1 MFLRLPDLLSA
12 EELTKIRESI
22 AGTQLFDGAISGKA
36 SLKKNLQTG
45 QGNPGLEALTQGI
58 IQALMNRDD
67 FKGYALPKVITLVFN
82 RYEPGMFYRDHMDAA
97 LMGGLRRQPL
107 RSDLSFT
114 LFLSAPADYDG
125 GELVMQTQLGELR
138 VKEPPGS
145 AFVYPSNMIHR
156 VEAVSRGTRWAA
168 VGWIQSMVRDQAQR
182 DLLFELFNL
191 RREVVA
197 AAPDSP
203 QQERI
208 DHIQENLIRMWAEV

>member
-12 EELTKIRESI
+12 EELTKVHDAI
-22 AGTQLFDGAISGKA
+22 AGTQLFDGAISGRS
-36 SLKKNLQTG
+36 SLKKNLQSG
-45 QGNPGLEALTQGI
+45 QGNPGLEAITQGI

-82 RYEPGMFYRDHMDAA
+82 RYEPGMYYRNHMDAA

-114 LFLSAPADYDG
+114 LFLSQPADYDG

-138 VKEPPGS
+138 VKEPAGA
-145 AFVYPSNMIHR
+145 AFIYPSNMIHR
-156 VEAVSRGTRWAA
+156 VETVNRGTRWAA
-168 VGWIQSMVRDQAQR
+168 VGWIQSMVRDHARR
-182 DLLFELFNL
+182 DLLFELYNL
-191 RREVVA
+191 RRELVA
-197 AAPDSP
+197 ANPDSP